1 MTWNRMTEFAPIGL
15 VFADR
20 RHSSRII
27 RTLGDAAAT
36 LLRDWPSDDGEE
48 YRTAVKACAD
58 AISGEIEP
66 AEFRKRLIRA
76 AGEPGITAFSIVH

>member
-1 MTWNRMTEFAPIGL
+1 LLPSAWFSQTADAAGSFA
-15 VFADR
+15 
-20 RHSSRII
+20 
-27 RTLGDAAAT
+27 TLGDAAAT

-48 YRTAVKACAD
+48 YKTVVKACAD

-76 AGEPGITAFSIVH
+76 AGEAGITAFSIVH

>member
-20 RHSSRII
+20 RRSSRII

-48 YRTAVKACAD
+48 YKTAVKACAD